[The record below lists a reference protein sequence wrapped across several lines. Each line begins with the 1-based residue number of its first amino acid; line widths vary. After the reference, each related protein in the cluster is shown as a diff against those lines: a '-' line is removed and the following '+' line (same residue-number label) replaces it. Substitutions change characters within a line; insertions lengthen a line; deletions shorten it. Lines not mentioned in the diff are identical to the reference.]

1 MRHFSFAR
9 ANNGSNA
16 RSGSLDGSEGAGGC
30 GDLLLAGLLELLG
43 GAGLAGVLD
52 VLVADVTLEAD
63 CSLAAAAAEGG
74 LGLASVLALLGAG
87 FRFAAVVIEGVR
99 LLELVRQGAHLMGRD
114 DTSAEGWG
122 RRAANWRWSWI
133 RRIAFWSHCVAVES
147 REFGL
152 GEIKSSANV
161 AALSA
166 LAQRVIRS
174 LNNAAGLS
182 ENLVIVHRLRFTGLG
197 LDETVLSLGRNDLL

>member
-74 LGLASVLALLGAG
+74 LGLASVLALLGAR

-122 RRAANWRWSWI
+122 RRAANWWWSWI
-133 RRIAFWSHCVAVES
+133 RRIANRSHQVAVET

-152 GEIKSSANV
+152 GKLLSLANV
-161 AALSA
+161 AA
-166 LAQRVIRS
+166 
-174 LNNAAGLS
+174 
-182 ENLVIVHRLRFTGLG
+182 
-197 LDETVLSLGRNDLL
+197 